1 MADLN
6 EAFDTTFTRDTRLS
20 KESIKKNNGVIK
32 TSYESKNKVHGYICT
47 RCNGCFNY
55 HNSIQDKRP
64 HEFSKGQYRE
74 LYPWEQGSFYNG
86 IPLLN

>member
-6 EAFDTTFTRDTRLS
+6 EAFNTSFTHDITS
-20 KESIKKNNGVIK
+20 KKKSIKTNNRIIGI
-32 TSYESKNKVHGYICT
+32 YENKNKVYGYICT
-47 RCNGCFNY
+47 KCNGCLNY
-55 HNSIQDKRP
+55 HNSIQDKQP

-74 LYPWEQGSFYNG
+74 LYPFEQGPFYNG